1 MVYIKEFYRFR
12 RYIKLIVFDNMDLAE
27 KYLKHARGVKWY
39 VYETEESYKRD
50 DPDQFVIKMRTR
62 RRKNKMR

>member
-12 RYIKLIVFDNMDLAE
+12 RKVKVITFDNINLAE
-27 KYLKHARGVKWY
+27 EYLKHAKGVKWY

-50 DPDQFVIKMRTR
+50 DPDQFIMEMRTVR
-62 RRKNKMR
+62 YKNKK